1 MEQLTNIQQ
10 VNSQIMFGSFTNE
23 QLDSILA
30 AIKYRRA
37 QITRDTKRA
46 LMLGDVVK
54 FTHPRT
60 GRTHQGNVVKIN
72 IKNIKVRE
80 GITTWNVPANL
91 LTVAE

>member
-1 MEQLTNIQQ
+1 MSQLSIQD
-10 VNSQIMFGSFTNE
+10 VNSAIMFGSFTNE
-23 QLDSILA
+23 QLNSILMA
-30 AIKYRRA
+30 VKFRRG
-37 QITRDTKRA
+37 QLTKETKRA

-72 IKNIKVRE
+72 IKNVKVKE
-80 GITTWNVPANL
+80 GFTTWNVPANL

>member
-1 MEQLTNIQQ
+1 MSQLSIQD
-10 VNSQIMFGSFTNE
+10 VNSAIMFGSFTNE
-23 QLDSILA
+23 QLDSILCA
-30 AIKYRRA
+30 VKYRRA

-60 GRTHQGNVVKIN
+60 GRVHQGAVVKIN
-72 IKNIKVRE
+72 IKNVKVRE
-80 GITTWNVPANL
+80 NNTTWNVPANL